1 MKIEIKQEDKQEDKQ
16 EKKLRARC
24 IEIVQYECNP
34 VTGEDLNFN
43 EEVIKAGLSKRVN
56 GLKRYAYV
64 RHDSDV
70 YVDGEHIP
78 EGKAVGDVR
87 PAHWHVLLEF
97 TNTAYVESVA
107 DTFGVPMQYVEVK
120 KGHGA
125 FLDCVYYMTHESEKE
140 QAKGK
145 VVYDR
150 DQVTLHG
157 VTWEEVDTH
166 LEYRFARS
174 LQNGSED
181 FYVLQVA
188 KGKMTLTQV
197 FEENPVV
204 YSSHKQKLQRA
215 REQYLNV
222 QPVPKLRQNYYITG
236 GSGYGKT
243 LTAKALAMSMFPGRN
258 PSEVYFEVGEKQ
270 VAFDGYDGQPVLIW
284 DDWRAE
290 DFKMRFSHGD
300 YWKIFDVNPSKSRYN
315 VKYGKVVLNHVINI
329 VTSVEPF
336 ERFVLSLAMRVLGR
350 VDSFKEKE
358 QAELRKAEHVIE
370 HDGYFFSDTGE
381 PTKQGYRRFPLFLE
395 VSEDSLK
402 MYASQYYKTG
412 GAYDIY
418 NPVMELLGK
427 MKDIAHP
434 LHYDKLDQW
443 AKPMLEKGQTFM
455 PTEVQVGDAV
465 FTIKDVEDEHHTAP
479 SDSEPPRDSVPERS
493 EEGEQGV

>member
-1 MKIEIKQEDKQEDKQ
+1 MKIEITQENKQEDKQ

-43 EEVIKAGLSKRVN
+43 EEVIKAGLNKRVN

-64 RHDSDV
+64 RHDRDV

-157 VTWEEVDTH
+157 VTWEDVDTH

-284 DDWRAE
+284 DDWRAA
-290 DFKMRFSHGD
+290 DFKRRFSHGD

-336 ERFVLSLAMRVLGR
+336 QRFVLSLAMGVLGQ
-350 VDSFKEKE
+350 VDEYTE
-358 QAELRKAEHVIE
+358 EEAERLRKSEKVVE
-370 HDGYFFSDTGE
+370 CDGYFFVDSGE
-381 PTKQGYRRFPLFLE
+381 PSKQGYRRFPLFLE
-395 VSEDSLK
+395 VSEDSLR

-412 GAYDIY
+412 GAYDVY
-418 NPVMELLGK
+418 TPVMELLGK

-434 LHYDKLDQW
+434 IHYDKLDQW
-443 AKPMLEKGQTFM
+443 AKPMMEKGQTFM

-465 FTIKDVEDEHHTAP
+465 FTLEDVEDKHHTAP

-493 EEGEQGV
+493 EEGEQGE

>member
-1 MKIEIKQEDKQEDKQ
+1 MKIEIQQEIKQEIKQ

-34 VTGEDLNFN
+34 VTGEDLHFN
-43 EEVIKAGLSKRVN
+43 EEVIKEGLSKRAN

-64 RHDSDV
+64 RHDRDL
-70 YVDGEHIP
+70 YVDGEHLP
-78 EGKAVGDVR
+78 EGKAVGEVR

-97 TNTAYVESVA
+97 SNPAVVESVA

-125 FLDCVYYMTHESEKE
+125 FLDCVYYMTHESDKE

-150 DQVTLHG
+150 EEVTLRG
-157 VTWEEVDTH
+157 VTWFEVDTH
-166 LEYRFARS
+166 LEHRFARS

-181 FYVLQVA
+181 FYVLKVA
-188 KGKMTLTQV
+188 KGEMTLTQV
-197 FEENPVV
+197 FEENPVI

-270 VAFDGYDGQPVLIW
+270 VAFDGYDGQPVIIW
-284 DDWRAE
+284 DDWRAA
-290 DFKMRFSHGD
+290 DFKKRFAHGD

-336 ERFVLSLAMRVLGR
+336 QRFVLSLAMRVLGR
-350 VDSFKEKE
+350 VDECTEEEQEK
-358 QAELRKAEHVIE
+358 LRKSEKVVE
-370 HDGYFFSDTGE
+370 CDGYFFMDSGE
-381 PTKQGYRRFPLFLE
+381 PQKQGYRRFPLFLE

-402 MYASQYYKTG
+402 MYASQYYKSD
-412 GAYDIY
+412 GAYDVY
-418 NPVMELLGK
+418 TSVMELHGK

-434 LHYDKLDQW
+434 IHYDKLDQW
-443 AKPMLEKGQTFM
+443 AKPILEKGQTFM
-455 PTEVQVGDAV
+455 PTEVLVGDAV
-465 FTIKDVEDEHHTAP
+465 FTIVDVEDEPHTAP
-479 SDSEPPRDSVPERS
+479 SDSEPTRDSVHERS
-493 EEGEQGV
+493 ESGEQGE

>member
-1 MKIEIKQEDKQEDKQ
+1 MKIEIQQEIKQ

-34 VTGEDLNFN
+34 VTGEDLHFN
-43 EEVIKAGLSKRVN
+43 EEVIKEGLSKRAN

-64 RHDSDV
+64 RHDRDV
-70 YVDGEHIP
+70 YVDGEHLP
-78 EGKAVGDVR
+78 EGKAVGEVR

-97 TNTAYVESVA
+97 SNPAVVESVA

-125 FLDCVYYMTHESEKE
+125 FLDCVYYMTHESDKE

-150 DQVTLHG
+150 EDVTLRG
-157 VTWEEVDTH
+157 VTWFEVDTH
-166 LEYRFARS
+166 LEHRFARS

-181 FYVLQVA
+181 FYVLKVA
-188 KGKMTLTQV
+188 KGEMTLTQV
-197 FEENPVV
+197 FEENPVI

-270 VAFDGYDGQPVLIW
+270 VAFDGYDGQPVIIW
-284 DDWRAE
+284 DDWRAA
-290 DFKMRFSHGD
+290 DFKKRFSHGD
-300 YWKIFDVNPSKSRYN
+300 YWKIFDVNPSKSQYN

-336 ERFVLSLAMRVLGR
+336 QRFVLSLAMRVLAR
-350 VDSFKEKE
+350 VDECTEEELKKLRESEKVVE
-358 QAELRKAEHVIE
+358 C
-370 HDGYFFSDTGE
+370 DGYFFVDSGE
-381 PTKQGYRRFPLFLE
+381 PKKQGYRRFPLFLE

-402 MYASQYYKTG
+402 MYASQYYKSD
-412 GAYDIY
+412 GAYDVY
-418 NPVMELLGK
+418 TSVMELHGK

-434 LHYDKLDQW
+434 IHYDKLDQW
-443 AKPMLEKGQTFM
+443 AKPILEKGQTFM
-455 PTEVQVGDAV
+455 PTEVLVGDAV
-465 FTIKDVEDEHHTAP
+465 FTIVDVEDEPHTAP
-479 SDSEPPRDSVPERS
+479 SDSEPTRDSVHERS
-493 EEGEQGV
+493 ESGEQGE

>member
-1 MKIEIKQEDKQEDKQ
+1 MKIEIQQEIKQEIKQ

-34 VTGEDLNFN
+34 VTGEDLHFN
-43 EEVIKAGLSKRVN
+43 EEVIKEGLSKRAN

-64 RHDSDV
+64 RHDRDV
-70 YVDGEHIP
+70 YVDGEHLP
-78 EGKAVGDVR
+78 EGKAVGEVR

-97 TNTAYVESVA
+97 SNPAVVESVA

-125 FLDCVYYMTHESEKE
+125 FLDCVYYMTHESDKE

-150 DQVTLHG
+150 EEVTLRG
-157 VTWEEVDTH
+157 VTWFEVDTH
-166 LEYRFARS
+166 LEHRFARS

-181 FYVLQVA
+181 FYVLKVA
-188 KGKMTLTQV
+188 KGEMTLTQV
-197 FEENPVV
+197 FEENPVI

-270 VAFDGYDGQPVLIW
+270 VAFDGYDGQPVIIW
-284 DDWRAE
+284 DDWRAA
-290 DFKMRFSHGD
+290 DFKKRFAHGD

-336 ERFVLSLAMRVLGR
+336 QRFVLSLAMRVLGR
-350 VDSFKEKE
+350 VDECTEEEQEK
-358 QAELRKAEHVIE
+358 LRKSEKVVE
-370 HDGYFFSDTGE
+370 CDGYFFMDSGE
-381 PTKQGYRRFPLFLE
+381 PQKQGYRRFPLFLE

-402 MYASQYYKTG
+402 MYASQYYKSD
-412 GAYDIY
+412 GAYDVY
-418 NPVMELLGK
+418 TSVMELHGK

-434 LHYDKLDQW
+434 IHYDKLDQW
-443 AKPMLEKGQTFM
+443 AKPILEKGQTFM
-455 PTEVQVGDAV
+455 PTEVLVGDAV
-465 FTIKDVEDEHHTAP
+465 FTIVDVEDEPHTAP
-479 SDSEPPRDSVPERS
+479 SDSEPTRDSVHERS
-493 EEGEQGV
+493 ESGEQGE

>member
-1 MKIEIKQEDKQEDKQ
+1 MKIEIKQDKQEIKQ

-34 VTGEDLNFN
+34 VTGEDLHFN
-43 EEVIKAGLSKRVN
+43 EEVIKEGLSKRAN

-64 RHDSDV
+64 RHDRDV
-70 YVDGEHIP
+70 YVDGEHLP
-78 EGKAVGDVR
+78 EGKAVGEVR

-97 TNTAYVESVA
+97 SNPAVVESVA

-125 FLDCVYYMTHESEKE
+125 FLDCVYYMTHESDKE

-150 DQVTLHG
+150 EEVTLRG
-157 VTWEEVDTH
+157 VTWFEVDTH
-166 LEYRFARS
+166 LEHRFARS

-181 FYVLQVA
+181 FYVLKVA
-188 KGKMTLTQV
+188 KGEMTLTQV
-197 FEENPVV
+197 FEENPVI

-243 LTAKALAMSMFPGRN
+243 LTAKALAMSMFPGRT

-270 VAFDGYDGQPVLIW
+270 VAFDGYDGQPVIIW
-284 DDWRAE
+284 DDWRAA
-290 DFKMRFSHGD
+290 DFKKRFAHGD
-300 YWKIFDVNPSKSRYN
+300 YWKIFDANPSKSRYN

-336 ERFVLSLAMRVLGR
+336 QRFVLSLAMRVLGR
-350 VDSFKEKE
+350 VDECTEEEREK
-358 QAELRKAEHVIE
+358 LRKSEKVVE
-370 HDGYFFSDTGE
+370 CDGYFFMDSGE
-381 PTKQGYRRFPLFLE
+381 PQKQGYRRFPLFLE

-402 MYASQYYKTG
+402 MYASQYYKSD
-412 GAYDIY
+412 GAYDVY
-418 NPVMELLGK
+418 TSVMELHGK

-434 LHYDKLDQW
+434 IHYDKLDQW
-443 AKPMLEKGQTFM
+443 AKPILEKGQTFM
-455 PTEVQVGDAV
+455 PTEVLVGDAV
-465 FTIKDVEDEHHTAP
+465 FTIVDVEDEPHTAP
-479 SDSEPPRDSVPERS
+479 SDSEPPRDSVHERS
-493 EEGEQGV
+493 ESGEQGE